1 MVVPALPS
9 RASTALSRL
18 VIMVILP
25 GLLSTNLTAAS
36 TLGSIEPGRTGLRPC
51 TSWLRYGK
59 FIQILLIGFLVVDAY
74 LFYSGKYNQSI
85 GIQILRQLLACKIL
99 IYNGGCAFQLTL
111 IVAYYR
117 DTASAY
123 GDDYE
128 AVVNQAFYCAEL
140 LSQRALGSNYSP
152 PAAARVFLHYIAL
165 LVGNLLGFF
174 LGIEWAYR
182 LGGF

>member
-1 MVVPALPS
+1 MLYDSSASPAVKSLYRLIKAGDYGYPAGLALYELNS
-9 RASTALSRL
+9 SLYLGQHRAGGELAFGH
-18 VIMVILP
+18 VLP
-25 GLLSTNLTAAS
+25 GF
-36 TLGSIEPGRTGLRPC
+36 
-51 TSWLRYGK
+51 RYGK
-59 FIQILLIGFLVVDAY
+59 LIQILLVGFLVVDAY

-128 AVVNQAFYCAEL
+128 AVVNQA
-140 LSQRALGSNYSP
+140 LSSSISTGIGEATTRLQPR
-152 PAAARVFLHYIAL
+152 PASSFIT
-165 LVGNLLGFF
+165 
-174 LGIEWAYR
+174 
-182 LGGF
+182 

>member
-1 MVVPALPS
+1 MS
-9 RASTALSRL
+9 SAS
-18 VIMVILP
+18 
-25 GLLSTNLTAAS
+25 
-36 TLGSIEPGRTGLRPC
+36 
-51 TSWLRYGK
+51 
-59 FIQILLIGFLVVDAY
+59 FF
-74 LFYSGKYNQSI
+74 QSI
-85 GIQILRQLLACKIL
+85 GIQVLRQLLACKIL

-140 LSQRALGSNYSP
+140 LYLNGHWGSNYSP

-165 LVGNLLGFF
+165 LVGYLLGFF

-182 LGGF
+182 LWGGF